1 MFDLPMA
8 SVHAFILT
16 VHPASLVLWPLIITQ
31 RLCVTVGPGSAVEST
46 AVHAD
51 PELVQRQLVS
61 IICHIRK

>member
-1 MFDLPMA
+1 MFDFPMT

-31 RLCVTVGPGSAVEST
+31 QLCVTVGPGSAVASRFT

-51 PELVQRQLVS
+51 PERQLVS
-61 IICHIRK
+61 IIGHIRK

>member
-1 MFDLPMA
+1 MA

-31 RLCVTVGPGSAVEST
+31 QLCVTVGSAVASRFT

-51 PELVQRQLVS
+51 PERQLVS
-61 IICHIRK
+61 IIGHIRK